1 MGTVAGGVSDY
12 LSVHC
17 WTNERGM
24 VEMRINKYI
33 EKIENKGFEVD
44 VNQDNDNL
52 VQLMVRL
59 GDYQILHIIL
69 GENIRKAK
77 LDSGDHLKLSQ
88 LIELLMRTKALLDTP
103 DDVLFP
109 EPKYRVLLVGF
120 NSVDGKQYLTTEN
133 SNVNLL
139 ARKFFAC
146 TLNSRLKQEFTLN
159 ELTAIANKR
168 EFKAVPWIQDL
179 LRNTELVEED

>member
-1 MGTVAGGVSDY
+1 MKID
-12 LSVHC
+12 
-17 WTNERGM
+17 
-24 VEMRINKYI
+24 KYI
-33 EKIENKGFEVD
+33 DKLENDGFEVD
-44 VNQDNDNL
+44 VNQENDNL

-59 GDYQILHIIL
+59 GDYQILRIIL

-77 LDSGDHLKLSQ
+77 LDSGAHLKLSQ
-88 LIELLMRTKALLDTP
+88 LIELLMRTKALLDTS
-103 DDVLFP
+103 DGVLFP
-109 EPKYRVLLVGF
+109 EPKYRVRLVGF

-146 TLNSRLKQEFTLN
+146 TLNSRLKQEFTLD

-179 LRNTELVEED
+179 LRNTELVEDD

>member
-1 MGTVAGGVSDY
+1 MK
-12 LSVHC
+12 
-17 WTNERGM
+17 
-24 VEMRINKYI
+24 INKYI
-33 EKIENKGFEVD
+33 DKLENDGFEVD
-44 VNQDNDNL
+44 VNQGNDNL
-52 VQLMVRL
+52 VQLRVRL
-59 GDYQILHIIL
+59 GDYQILFIIL

-77 LDSGDHLKLSQ
+77 LDSGAHLKLSQ
-88 LIELLMRTKALLDTP
+88 LIELLMRTKALLDTS

-109 EPKYRVLLVGF
+109 EPKYRVRLVGF

-146 TLNSRLKQEFTLN
+146 TLTPRLKREFTMD
-159 ELTAIANKR
+159 ELKTIANKR

-179 LRNTELVEED
+179 LRNTELVEDD

>member
-1 MGTVAGGVSDY
+1 MK
-12 LSVHC
+12 
-17 WTNERGM
+17 
-24 VEMRINKYI
+24 INKYI
-33 EKIENKGFEVD
+33 DKLENDGFEVD
-44 VNQDNDNL
+44 VNQENDNL

-59 GDYQILHIIL
+59 GDYQILRIIL

-77 LDSGDHLKLSQ
+77 LDSGAHLKLSQ
-88 LIELLMRTKALLDTP
+88 LIELLMRTKALLDTS

-109 EPKYRVLLVGF
+109 EPKYRVRLVGF

-146 TLNSRLKQEFTLN
+146 ILTPRLKQEFTMD

-179 LRNTELVEED
+179 LRNTELVEDD

>member
-1 MGTVAGGVSDY
+1 MKID
-12 LSVHC
+12 
-17 WTNERGM
+17 
-24 VEMRINKYI
+24 KYI
-33 EKIENKGFEVD
+33 EKLENDGFEVD
-44 VNQDNDNL
+44 VNQENDNL

-59 GDYQILHIIL
+59 GDYQILRIIL

-77 LDSGDHLKLSQ
+77 LDSGAHLKLSQ
-88 LIELLMRTKALLDTP
+88 L

-109 EPKYRVLLVGF
+109 EPKYRVRLVGF

-146 TLNSRLKQEFTLN
+146 TLNSRLKQEFTLD

-179 LRNTELVEED
+179 LRNTELVEDD

>member
-1 MGTVAGGVSDY
+1 MK
-12 LSVHC
+12 
-17 WTNERGM
+17 
-24 VEMRINKYI
+24 INKYI
-33 EKIENKGFEVD
+33 DKLENDGFEVD
-44 VNQDNDNL
+44 VNQGNDNL

-59 GDYQILHIIL
+59 GDYQILCIIL

-77 LDSGDHLKLSQ
+77 LDSGAHLKLSQ
-88 LIELLMRTKALLDTP
+88 LIELLMRTKALLDTS

-109 EPKYRVLLVGF
+109 EPKYRVRLVGF

-146 TLNSRLKQEFTLN
+146 TLNSRLKQEFTLD

-179 LRNTELVEED
+179 LRNTELVEDD